1 MVKDFSEPAFLCTDY
16 SFRESSRNNA
26 LVNLYF
32 PIEDASKAVGMEYKS
47 ESIYYA
53 DPHNIYYA
61 DDTLASK
68 KDNVVNAETIAFSSM
83 CFRAECLKYFHFEL
97 SKPFIEFLNQNTTRP
112 AKVRA
117 EARKL
122 LGLCVFNKEC
132 FYEFLEIH
140 CPNIYEQFKRYE
152 ALGELHD
159 TLTYNKEQEE
169 LLLQLSTAH

>member
-32 PIEDASKAVGMEYKS
+32 PIEDASKAIGMEYKS
-47 ESIYYA
+47 GPI
-53 DPHNIYYA
+53 HYA

-68 KDNVVNAETIAFSSM
+68 KDNVVNAETIAFSPM

-122 LGLCVFNKEC
+122 LGLCVFNKDC
-132 FYEFLEIH
+132 FYEFLEAH

-152 ALGELHD
+152 ALNELYN
-159 TLTYNKEQEE
+159 TLIYNKEQEE

>member
-32 PIEDASKAVGMEYKS
+32 PVADANKAIVMDYKS
-47 ESIYYA
+47 E
-53 DPHNIYYA
+53 PIYYA
-61 DDTLASK
+61 DDTLASR
-68 KDNVVNAETIAFSSM
+68 KDNVVSAETIAFSPM

-97 SKPFIEFLNQNTTRP
+97 SKPFVEFLNQNTTRP

-122 LGLCVFNKEC
+122 SGLCVFNKDC
-132 FYEFLEIH
+132 FYEFLEAH
-140 CPNIYEQFKRYE
+140 CPNIYEQFKCYE
-152 ALGELHD
+152 ALNELYN
-159 TLTYNKEQEE
+159 TFMYNKEREE

>member
-1 MVKDFSEPAFLCTDY
+1 MTKDFSEPAFLCTDY

-47 ESIYYA
+47 EPI
-53 DPHNIYYA
+53 HYA
-61 DDTLASK
+61 DDLFVSS
-68 KDNVVNAETIAFSSM
+68 KDNVVNAETIAFSPM

-97 SKPFIEFLNQNTTRP
+97 SKPFVDFLNQNTTRP
-112 AKVRA
+112 AKVRT

-132 FYEFLEIH
+132 FYEFLEVH

-152 ALGELHD
+152 ALNELYN
-159 TLTYNKEQEE
+159 TLIYNKEQEE

>member
-26 LVNLYF
+26 LANLYF

-47 ESIYYA
+47 EPIHYA
-53 DPHNIYYA
+53 G
-61 DDTLASK
+61 DTLASR
-68 KDNVVNAETIAFSSM
+68 KDNVVNAETIAFSPM
-83 CFRAECLKYFHFEL
+83 CFRAECLRYFHFEL
-97 SKPFIEFLNQNTTRP
+97 SKPFVEFLNQNTTRP

-132 FYEFLEIH
+132 FYEFLEAH
-140 CPNIYEQFKRYE
+140 CPNIYEQFKCYE
-152 ALGELHD
+152 ALNELYN
-159 TLTYNKEQEE
+159 TFMYNKEREE

>member
-1 MVKDFSEPAFLCTDY
+1 MAKDFSEPAFLCTDY

-26 LVNLYF
+26 LANLYF

-47 ESIYYA
+47 EPVYYV
-53 DPHNIYYA
+53 DEL
-61 DDTLASK
+61 LASK
-68 KDNVVNAETIAFSSM
+68 KDDVVNAETVAFSSM
-83 CFRAECLKYFHFEL
+83 AFRAECLKYFHFEL

-122 LGLCVFNKEC
+122 LGLCVFNKDC
-132 FYEFLEIH
+132 FYEFLEVH

-152 ALGELHD
+152 ALNELYN
-159 TLTYNKEQEE
+159 TLIYNKEQEE

>member
-47 ESIYYA
+47 EPI
-53 DPHNIYYA
+53 HYA
-61 DDTLASK
+61 DDLFVSS
-68 KDNVVNAETIAFSSM
+68 KDNVVNAETIAFSPM
-83 CFRAECLKYFHFEL
+83 CFRAECLRYFHFEL

-122 LGLCVFNKEC
+122 LGLCVFNKDC
-132 FYEFLEIH
+132 FYEFLELH

-152 ALGELHD
+152 ALNELYN
-159 TLTYNKEQEE
+159 TLVYKKEQEE

>member
-32 PIEDASKAVGMEYKS
+32 PVEDANRAIVMDYKS
-47 ESIYYA
+47 E
-53 DPHNIYYA
+53 PIYYA
-61 DDTLASK
+61 DDTLASR

-97 SKPFIEFLNQNTTRP
+97 SKPFVEFLNQNTTRP

-122 LGLCVFNKEC
+122 LGLCVFNKDC
-132 FYEFLEIH
+132 FYEFLEVH

-152 ALGELHD
+152 ALNELYN
-159 TLTYNKEQEE
+159 TLIYNKEQEE

>member
-16 SFRESSRNNA
+16 SFYESSRNNA

-32 PIEDASKAVGMEYKS
+32 PIEDASKAIGMEYKS
-47 ESIYYA
+47 E
-53 DPHNIYYA
+53 PIYYA

-83 CFRAECLKYFHFEL
+83 CFRAESLKYFHFEL
-97 SKPFIEFLNQNTTRP
+97 SKPFIEFLDQNTTRP

-132 FYEFLEIH
+132 FYEFLEAH

-152 ALGELHD
+152 ALNELYN
-159 TLTYNKEQEE
+159 TLIYNKEQEE

>member
-16 SFRESSRNNA
+16 SFRETSRNNT

-47 ESIYYA
+47 EPI
-53 DPHNIYYA
+53 HYA
-61 DDTLASK
+61 DDLFVSS
-68 KDNVVNAETIAFSSM
+68 KDNVVNAETIAFSPM

-97 SKPFIEFLNQNTTRP
+97 SKPFVDFLNQNTTRP
-112 AKVRA
+112 AKVRT

-132 FYEFLEIH
+132 FYEFLEVH

-152 ALGELHD
+152 ALNELYN
-159 TLTYNKEQEE
+159 TLIYNKEQEE
-169 LLLQLSTAH
+169 LLLQLSAAH

>member
-47 ESIYYA
+47 EPIYC
-53 DPHNIYYA
+53 A
-61 DDTLASK
+61 DDTLVSR

-83 CFRAECLKYFHFEL
+83 CFRAECLRYFHFEL

-117 EARKL
+117 EAKKL
-122 LGLCVFNKEC
+122 LGLCVFNKDC
-132 FYEFLEIH
+132 FYEFLEVH
-140 CPNIYEQFKRYE
+140 CPNIYKQFECYE
-152 ALGELHD
+152 ALNELYN
-159 TLTYNKEQEE
+159 TFMYNKEREE

>member
-16 SFRESSRNNA
+16 SFCESSRNNA
-26 LVNLYF
+26 LVNPYF

-47 ESIYYA
+47 EPIYYA
-53 DPHNIYYA
+53 G
-61 DDTLASK
+61 DTLASS
-68 KDNVVNAETIAFSSM
+68 KDNVVNAETIAFSPM

-122 LGLCVFNKEC
+122 LGLCVFNKDC
-132 FYEFLEIH
+132 FYEFLEAH
-140 CPNIYEQFKRYE
+140 CPNIYEQFKCYE
-152 ALGELHD
+152 ALNELCN
-159 TLTYNKEQEE
+159 TFMYNKEREE

>member
-32 PIEDASKAVGMEYKS
+32 PIEDASKATGMEYKS
-47 ESIYYA
+47 EPI
-53 DPHNIYYA
+53 HYA
-61 DDTLASK
+61 DDLFVSS
-68 KDNVVNAETIAFSSM
+68 KDNVVNAETIAFSPM
-83 CFRAECLKYFHFEL
+83 CFRAECLRYFHFEL
-97 SKPFIEFLNQNTTRP
+97 SKPFVEFLNQNTTRP

-122 LGLCVFNKEC
+122 LGLCVFNKDC
-132 FYEFLEIH
+132 FYEFLEAH

-152 ALGELHD
+152 ALNELYN
-159 TLTYNKEQEE
+159 TLIYNKEQEE

>member
-47 ESIYYA
+47 EPI
-53 DPHNIYYA
+53 HYA
-61 DDTLASK
+61 DDLLVSN
-68 KDNVVNAETIAFSSM
+68 KDNVVNAETIAFSPM
-83 CFRAECLKYFHFEL
+83 CFRAECLRYYHFEL
-97 SKPFIEFLNQNTTRP
+97 SKPFVEFLNQNTTRP

-122 LGLCVFNKEC
+122 SGLCVFNKEC
-132 FYEFLEIH
+132 FYEFLELH

-152 ALGELHD
+152 ALNELYN
-159 TLTYNKEQEE
+159 TLIYNKEQEE

>member
-32 PIEDASKAVGMEYKS
+32 PVEDANKAIVMDYKS
-47 ESIYYA
+47 E
-53 DPHNIYYA
+53 PIYYA
-61 DDTLASK
+61 DDTLASR
-68 KDNVVNAETIAFSSM
+68 KDNVVNAETIAFSPM
-83 CFRAECLKYFHFEL
+83 CFRAECLRYFHFEL
-97 SKPFIEFLNQNTTRP
+97 SKSFIEFLNQNTTRP

-132 FYEFLEIH
+132 FYEFLEVH

-152 ALGELHD
+152 ALNELYS
-159 TLTYNKEQEE
+159 TLIYNKEQEE

>member
-32 PIEDASKAVGMEYKS
+32 PVEDANRAIVMDYKS
-47 ESIYYA
+47 E
-53 DPHNIYYA
+53 PIYYA
-61 DDTLASK
+61 DDTLVSR

-83 CFRAECLKYFHFEL
+83 CFRAECLRYFHFEL
-97 SKPFIEFLNQNTTRP
+97 SKPFVEFLNQNTTRP

-122 LGLCVFNKEC
+122 LGLCVFNKDC

-152 ALGELHD
+152 ALNELYN
-159 TLTYNKEQEE
+159 TLIYNKEQEE

>member
-47 ESIYYA
+47 EPI
-53 DPHNIYYA
+53 HYA
-61 DDTLASK
+61 DDLFVSS
-68 KDNVVNAETIAFSSM
+68 KDNVVNAETIAFSPM

-97 SKPFIEFLNQNTTRP
+97 SKPFVDFLNQNTTRP
-112 AKVRA
+112 AKVRT

-132 FYEFLEIH
+132 FYEFLEVH

-152 ALGELHD
+152 ALNELYN
-159 TLTYNKEQEE
+159 TLIYNKEQEE
-169 LLLQLSTAH
+169 LLLQLSAAH

>member
-32 PIEDASKAVGMEYKS
+32 PVEDANKAIVMDYKS
-47 ESIYYA
+47 E
-53 DPHNIYYA
+53 PIYYA
-61 DDTLASK
+61 DDTLASR
-68 KDNVVNAETIAFSSM
+68 KDNVVNAETIAFSPM
-83 CFRAECLKYFHFEL
+83 CFRAECLRYFHFEL
-97 SKPFIEFLNQNTTRP
+97 SKPFVEFLNQNTTRP

-117 EARKL
+117 EAKKL
-122 LGLCVFNKEC
+122 LGLCVFNKDC
-132 FYEFLEIH
+132 FYEFLEVH

-152 ALGELHD
+152 ALNELYN
-159 TLTYNKEQEE
+159 TLIYNKEQEE

>member
-32 PIEDASKAVGMEYKS
+32 PVEDANRAIVMDYKS
-47 ESIYYA
+47 E
-53 DPHNIYYA
+53 PIYYA
-61 DDTLASK
+61 DDTLASR
-68 KDNVVNAETIAFSSM
+68 KDNVVSAETIAFSSM

-97 SKPFIEFLNQNTTRP
+97 SKPFVEFLNQNTTRP

-122 LGLCVFNKEC
+122 LGLCVFNKDC

-152 ALGELHD
+152 ALNELYN
-159 TLTYNKEQEE
+159 TLIYNKEQEE

>member
-1 MVKDFSEPAFLCTDY
+1 MTKDFSEPAFLCTDY
-16 SFRESSRNNA
+16 SFRETSRNNT

-47 ESIYYA
+47 EPI
-53 DPHNIYYA
+53 HYA
-61 DDTLASK
+61 DDLFVSS
-68 KDNVVNAETIAFSSM
+68 KDNVVNAETIAFSPM

-97 SKPFIEFLNQNTTRP
+97 SKPFVDFLNQNTTRP
-112 AKVRA
+112 AKVRT

-132 FYEFLEIH
+132 FYEFLEVH

-152 ALGELHD
+152 ALNELYN
-159 TLTYNKEQEE
+159 TLIYNKEQEE
-169 LLLQLSTAH
+169 LLLQLSAAH

>member
-32 PIEDASKAVGMEYKS
+32 PIEDASKAIGMEYKS
-47 ESIYYA
+47 EPIYYA
-53 DPHNIYYA
+53 G
-61 DDTLASK
+61 DTLASR
-68 KDNVVNAETIAFSSM
+68 KDNVVNAETIAFSPM
-83 CFRAECLKYFHFEL
+83 CSRAECLRYYHFEL
-97 SKPFIEFLNQNTTRP
+97 SKPFVEFLNQNTTRP

-122 LGLCVFNKEC
+122 LGLCVFNKDC
-132 FYEFLEIH
+132 FYEFLEVH

-152 ALGELHD
+152 ALNELYN
-159 TLTYNKEQEE
+159 TLIYNKEQEE

>member
-16 SFRESSRNNA
+16 SFRESSQNNA
-26 LVNLYF
+26 LVSLYF
-32 PIEDASKAVGMEYKS
+32 PIEDASKAVGMESKS
-47 ESIYYA
+47 EPI
-53 DPHNIYYA
+53 HCA
-61 DDTLASK
+61 DDLLVSNE
-68 KDNVVNAETIAFSSM
+68 DNVVNAETIAFSPM
-83 CFRAECLKYFHFEL
+83 CFRAECLRYFHFEL
-97 SKPFIEFLNQNTTRP
+97 SKPFVEFLNQNTTRP

-132 FYEFLEIH
+132 FYEFLEVH

-152 ALGELHD
+152 ALNELYN
-159 TLTYNKEQEE
+159 TLIYNKEQEE

>member
-1 MVKDFSEPAFLCTDY
+1 MAKDFSEPAFLCTDY

-47 ESIYYA
+47 E
-53 DPHNIYYA
+53 PIYYA
-61 DDTLASK
+61 DDTLASR

-83 CFRAECLKYFHFEL
+83 CFRAECLRYFHFEL
-97 SKPFIEFLNQNTTRP
+97 SKPFIEFLNQNTARS

-117 EARKL
+117 EAKKL

-132 FYEFLEIH
+132 FYEFLEAH

-152 ALGELHD
+152 ALNELYN
-159 TLTYNKEQEE
+159 TLIYNKEQEE

>member
-32 PIEDASKAVGMEYKS
+32 PVEDANRAVGMEYKS
-47 ESIYYA
+47 E
-53 DPHNIYYA
+53 PVYYA
-61 DDTLASK
+61 DDTLASRE
-68 KDNVVNAETIAFSSM
+68 DNVVSAETIAFSSM

-97 SKPFIEFLNQNTTRP
+97 SKPFVEFLNQNTTRP
-112 AKVRA
+112 AKVKA
-117 EARKL
+117 EAKKL
-122 LGLCVFNKEC
+122 LGLCVFNKDC
-132 FYEFLEIH
+132 FYEFLELH

-152 ALGELHD
+152 ALNELYN
-159 TLTYNKEQEE
+159 TLIYNKEQEE

>member
-1 MVKDFSEPAFLCTDY
+1 MVKDFSEPAFLCTDC
-16 SFRESSRNNA
+16 SFRESSQNNA

-47 ESIYYA
+47 EPI
-53 DPHNIYYA
+53 HYA
-61 DDTLASK
+61 DDLSVSS
-68 KDNVVNAETIAFSSM
+68 KDNVVNAETIAFSPM
-83 CFRAECLKYFHFEL
+83 CFRAECLRYYHFEL

-132 FYEFLEIH
+132 FYEFLVAH

-152 ALGELHD
+152 ALNELYN
-159 TLTYNKEQEE
+159 TLIYNKEQEE

>member
-16 SFRESSRNNA
+16 SFRESSRNNT

-32 PIEDASKAVGMEYKS
+32 PVEDANRAIVMDYKS
-47 ESIYYA
+47 E
-53 DPHNIYYA
+53 PIYYA
-61 DDTLASK
+61 DDTLASR
-68 KDNVVNAETIAFSSM
+68 KDNVVNAETIAFSPM
-83 CFRAECLKYFHFEL
+83 CFRAECLRYFHFEL
-97 SKPFIEFLNQNTTRP
+97 SKPFVEFLNQNTTRP

-122 LGLCVFNKEC
+122 SGLCVFNKDC
-132 FYEFLEIH
+132 FYEFLEAH

-152 ALGELHD
+152 ALNELYN
-159 TLTYNKEQEE
+159 TLIYNKEQEE

>member
-32 PIEDASKAVGMEYKS
+32 PIEDASKAIDMEYKS
-47 ESIYYA
+47 E
-53 DPHNIYYA
+53 PIYYA
-61 DDTLASK
+61 DDLLVSN
-68 KDNVVNAETIAFSSM
+68 KDNVVNAETIAFSPM
-83 CFRAECLKYFHFEL
+83 CFRAECLRYFHFEL

-112 AKVRA
+112 AKVRT

-132 FYEFLEIH
+132 FYEFLEVH

-152 ALGELHD
+152 ALNELYN
-159 TLTYNKEQEE
+159 TLIYNKEQEE

>member
-1 MVKDFSEPAFLCTDY
+1 MAKDFSEPAFLCTDY
-16 SFRESSRNNA
+16 SFYESSRNNA

-32 PIEDASKAVGMEYKS
+32 PIEDASKAIGVEYKS
-47 ESIYYA
+47 E
-53 DPHNIYYA
+53 PIYYA
-61 DDTLASK
+61 DDTLASR

-83 CFRAECLKYFHFEL
+83 CFRAESLKYFHFEL

-122 LGLCVFNKEC
+122 LGLCVFNKDC
-132 FYEFLEIH
+132 FYEFLELH
-140 CPNIYEQFKRYE
+140 CPNIHEQFKRYE
-152 ALGELHD
+152 ALNELYN
-159 TLTYNKEQEE
+159 TLVYNKEQEE

>member
-32 PIEDASKAVGMEYKS
+32 PVEDANRAIVMDYKS
-47 ESIYYA
+47 E
-53 DPHNIYYA
+53 PIYYA
-61 DDTLASK
+61 DDTLASR

-97 SKPFIEFLNQNTTRP
+97 SKPFVEFLNQNTTRP

-122 LGLCVFNKEC
+122 LGLCVFNKDC
-132 FYEFLEIH
+132 FYEFLEAH

-152 ALGELHD
+152 ALNELYN
-159 TLTYNKEQEE
+159 TLIYNKEQEE

>member
-32 PIEDASKAVGMEYKS
+32 PVEDANRAVVMDYKS
-47 ESIYYA
+47 E
-53 DPHNIYYA
+53 PIYYA
-61 DDTLASK
+61 DDTLASR
-68 KDNVVNAETIAFSSM
+68 KDNVVNAETIAFSPM

-122 LGLCVFNKEC
+122 LGLCVFNKDC
-132 FYEFLEIH
+132 FYEFLEAH

>member
-16 SFRESSRNNA
+16 SFRESSQNNA

-32 PIEDASKAVGMEYKS
+32 PIEDASKAVGMKYKS
-47 ESIYYA
+47 EPIYYA
-53 DPHNIYYA
+53 G
-61 DDTLASK
+61 DTLVSN
-68 KDNVVNAETIAFSSM
+68 KDNVVNAETIAFSPM
-83 CFRAECLKYFHFEL
+83 CFRAECLRYYHFEL
-97 SKPFIEFLNQNTTRP
+97 SKPFVEFLNQNTTRP

-117 EARKL
+117 EVRKL

-132 FYEFLEIH
+132 FYEFLEVH

-152 ALGELHD
+152 ALNELYN
-159 TLTYNKEQEE
+159 TLIYNKEQEE

>member
-32 PIEDASKAVGMEYKS
+32 PVEDANRAVVMDYKS
-47 ESIYYA
+47 E
-53 DPHNIYYA
+53 PIYYA
-61 DDTLASK
+61 DDTLASR

-112 AKVRA
+112 AKVRT